1 MKNCCSNSCAMPL
14 FIMHF
19 SPSMNGVSYICL
31 LHSHLDTAGVEAVND
46 NRNTMWQ
53 GKEEV
58 TQGNWTEFLS
68 PSNEVFV
75 PDDRAWAGAENVVVE
90 VEDSNDIAA
99 GLVESC
105 LTCLYKTCLYYK
117 YIYFTYYEIL
127 MHP

>member
-1 MKNCCSNSCAMPL
+1 MCNAPIHNAFQSQYEW
-14 FIMHF
+14 
-19 SPSMNGVSYICL
+19 VSYICL

-90 VEDSNDIAA
+90 VEDGGDIAA
-99 GLVESC
+99 GLVENFSF
-105 LTCLYKTCLYYK
+105 KTCLYYK
-117 YIYFTYYEIL
+117 YIYFTFYEIL